1 MEMNKIKT
9 ALDNLD
15 MNNASPEQ
23 LNKVIESLS
32 GKEMEF
38 EINKRQQKIE
48 EANTIRIQSETKIAG
63 YRESYEDILKELRAI
78 GVDPKN
84 INLEL
89 LNLCKDI
96 VQITTEM
103 DKSMPDIESIKRAL
117 QASNTPKND
126 VGF

>member
-15 MNNASPEQ
+15 MNNTSPEQ

-63 YRESYEDILKELRAI
+63 YRESYEEILKELRAI

-96 VQITTEM
+96 VQITIEM
-103 DKSMPDIESIKRAL
+103 DKSMPDIEAIKKAQ
-117 QASNTPKND
+117 QASNAQKND

>member
-1 MEMNKIKT
+1 MELNKIKT

-15 MNNASPEQ
+15 TNNASPEM
-23 LNKVIESLS
+23 LNKIIESLS
-32 GKEMEF
+32 GKEMEL

-63 YRESYEDILKELRAI
+63 YRESYEDILKELRAM

-96 VQITTEM
+96 VQITIEM
-103 DKSMPDIESIKRAL
+103 DESMPDIESVKRI
-117 QASNTPKND
+117 QKTGNPQTND